1 MQMWR
6 RKTLSVFLQNTPA
19 TDVHYF
25 WTEAERDI
33 WLTNVTSLKRKYIV
47 IEDSLLGLEIILL
60 TIKTPAHLYLLSPQ
74 HKYLHCVSRLCTQSR
89 FLKLQTIP
97 STFFSSSCKKIINC
111 AINCGSIST
120 RGVIMSLALPH
131 AKYIQK

>member
-6 RKTLSVFLQNTPA
+6 RKTLSVFPQNTSV
-19 TDVHYF
+19 TDAHYF

-33 WLTNVTSLKRKYIV
+33 WLTNGTSLKKKYIV

-60 TIKTPAHLYLLSPQ
+60 TIKTPAHLYLLSLQ
-74 HKYLHCVSRLCTQSR
+74 HKYLHCFSRLCTQSG

-97 STFFSSSCKKIINC
+97 SIFFSSSCL
-111 AINCGSIST
+111 NCGSIST
-120 RGVIMSLALPH
+120 RGVIMSLSLPH